1 MNNTHLRF
9 RHALRVIFTILIGL
23 QMDLDAL
30 TFTCQHLR
38 NERDHGMAKLT
49 KQKQAAHS
57 TCYRLRIKL
66 RRLELANCLLL
77 VVLTSSEVHNRE
89 LRDRVKSV
97 VEAELSDLQELGV

>member
-1 MNNTHLRF
+1 MRF
-9 RHALRVIFTILIGL
+9 RYARVIFAILIGL

-38 NERDHGMAKLT
+38 NERDHDMAKLV
-49 KQKQAAHS
+49 KQKHAAHS

-77 VVLTSSEVHNRE
+77 VVLTQSEVHNRE
-89 LRDRVKSV
+89 IGNRIRTI
-97 VEAELSDLQELGV
+97 VEAELTDLRELGV